1 MGKTRNGIYYN
12 LLESEYKLTINRIT
26 FYFSSSLH
34 RKKFVERYIDE
45 RDVLNY
51 AQSRRFKAKLN
62 LSVLA
67 DLKTYSKIEK
77 RGFLVEIGGVYY
89 ECLDNINLQ
98 LEQRTLSD

>member
-12 LLESEYKLTINRIT
+12 LCESEYKLTINHIT
-26 FYFSSSLH
+26 YYFSSSLH
-34 RKKFVERYIDE
+34 RKNFIERYLE
-45 RDVLNY
+45 QRDILNY

-67 DLKTYSKIEK
+67 DLKTYSNIEK
-77 RGFLVEIGGVYY
+77 RGFLVEIEGVYY
-89 ECLDNINLQ
+89 KCLDNINLQ

>member
-45 RDVLNY
+45 RDILNY

-67 DLKTYSKIEK
+67 DL
-77 RGFLVEIGGVYY
+77 
-89 ECLDNINLQ
+89 
-98 LEQRTLSD
+98 

>member
-26 FYFSSSLH
+26 FYFSSSLY

-45 RDVLNY
+45 RNILNY

-67 DLKTYSKIEK
+67 DLKTYSNIEK
-77 RGFLVEIGGVYY
+77 RGFLVEIEGVYY
-89 ECLDNINLQ
+89 KCLDNINLQ
-98 LEQRTLSD
+98 LEQTTLSD

>member
-26 FYFSSSLH
+26 FYFSSSLY

-45 RDVLNY
+45 RNILNY

-67 DLKTYSKIEK
+67 DLKTYSNIEK
-77 RGFLVEIGGVYY
+77 RGFLVEIEGVYY
-89 ECLDNINLQ
+89 KCLDNINLQ